1 MICVLTFFLGS
12 GANIALIFC
21 CLNTSFRSNNLL
33 CNQSGWE
40 QRGTGLLTYLTKTIY
55 LLNYIVKELNDG
67 SSNKILR
74 VKTAHELYLKNQK
87 LTVKKYRTVVPCLT
101 TNHFY

>member
-12 GANIALIFC
+12 GANMALIFC

-33 CNQSGWE
+33 CNHSGWE

-55 LLNYIVKELNDG
+55 LLNYIVKGLNDG
-67 SSNKILR
+67 SSNMIRR
-74 VKTAHELYLKNQK
+74 VKTAQEL
-87 LTVKKYRTVVPCLT
+87 
-101 TNHFY
+101 